1 MFEINR
7 NLRLLGLP
15 GLALCMMASVG
26 RADVLVGM
34 DGERFVGKV
43 IQETSDSVVFEST
56 IGGRMTI
63 PRGQVRDLQR
73 TPPAEAPPTV
83 VPPTSSISTQAVS
96 SMEWVPPG
104 IGHDG
109 FDWIQ
114 LKSGE
119 WLKGR
124 LKYVQEKNVEFDSDE
139 LEEMT
144 LKLKDVRKIYTA
156 KPMYTKFEGREP
168 VHGTVVV
175 SNDVV
180 IVDGPEPLRLPRDD
194 LSGITPGGGSTGI
207 NNWSGKVTA
216 GLNLQ
221 SGNTKETTLNVS
233 AELARRTPTTE
244 FVLDYL
250 GNFGEVNDRQNAN
263 NDRVDGT
270 YDVRLNRHWFVR
282 PVQCEYFHDPL
293 ANIETR
299 ATAGVALGYTILDEN
314 GLEWW
319 VTAGP
324 SYQYTQ
330 FETVETNQ
338 SDSVNTPA
346 AALQSRFKADITSRL
361 DLILLYRGTATSQ
374 DAGLYTHHTVSTL
387 EFEIKHHLNLDV
399 SFIWDCLQHP
409 QTEDNGTIPQRSD
422 FLLTVGLGASF

>member
-1 MFEINR
+1 MSRITCGFCT
-7 NLRLLGLP
+7 LCLLGL
-15 GLALCMMASVG
+15 ALYVMASVG
-26 RADVLVGM
+26 RADVLMGV

-43 IQETSDSVVFEST
+43 IEETADTVVFESA

-63 PRGQVRDLQR
+63 PRGQIRELQR
-73 TPPAEAPPTV
+73 MPPAEAPPAVT
-83 VPPTSSISTQAVS
+83 PPASSVSTQTVS
-96 SMEWVPPG
+96 SLEWLPPG

-124 LKYVQEKNVEFDSDE
+124 LKYIQEKNVEFDSDE

-156 KPMYTKFEGREP
+156 KPMYIKFEGREP
-168 VHGTVVV
+168 VYGLVVV

-180 IVDGPEPLRLPRDD
+180 VVEGPEPLRLSRED
-194 LSGITPGGGSTGI
+194 LTGITPGGKTGI
-207 NNWSGKVTA
+207 NNWSGKAVV

-221 SGNTKETTLNVS
+221 SGNTKETTLNIS
-233 AELARRTPTTE
+233 TELARRTPATE

-250 GNFGEVNDRQNAN
+250 GNFSEVNNRQNAN
-263 NDRVDGT
+263 NDRVDAN
-270 YDVRLNRHWFVR
+270 YDIRLDRRWFVR
-282 PVQCEYFHDPL
+282 PFQSEYYHDPL

-299 ATAGVALGYTILDEN
+299 ATVGVGLGYNILDEN
-314 GLEWW
+314 GLVWS
-319 VTAGP
+319 VAAGP

-330 FETVETNQ
+330 FETVELGQ
-338 SDSVNTPA
+338 SDNVTTPA
-346 AALQSRFKADITSRL
+346 AVLQSRFEADITRRL
-361 DLILLYRGTATSQ
+361 DIILSYRGTATSKE
-374 DAGLYTHHTVSTL
+374 AGLYTHHAVSTL

-399 SFIWDCLQHP
+399 SFIWDYLQHP
-409 QTEDNGTIPQRSD
+409 QAEDSGAIPQRSD
-422 FLLTVGLGASF
+422 FLLTVGLGANF